1 MISIC
6 NCFIKNL
13 VKLEKVVKK
22 SCYMYCKGIRLML
35 KIFILD
41 DNVKK
46 NERMEKKLS
55 VCFISK

>member
-1 MISIC
+1 
-6 NCFIKNL
+6 
-13 VKLEKVVKK
+13 
-22 SCYMYCKGIRLML
+22 MYCNGIRLML

-41 DNVKK
+41 DNIKK